1 MRENV
6 VSLGQREL
14 CVALYPLSHSEF
26 WISRRRVA
34 PERVYC
40 TELSTHESLICEMGR
55 TELFAPHPGVLAAM
69 DFSPEGRLRAGA
81 PPHGSLTRE
90 LPMGPPLSRL
100 LGALRKAK
108 TNMSLGAALTL
119 TSQLAEAMHHVHTKV
134 GAIHGALDLDRV
146 TVEPDGRVK
155 LFGFQKDPRGL
166 AWTAQQQRFW
176 SPEHLRG
183 EPLGPRSDVFALGA
197 LLFELI
203 TGRSLFSGR
212 SLFELTQSVLR
223 PERWVPSQL
232 DRTAAWGIDRI
243 IQRATALDPDDRFP
257 TAAALQRAIDE
268 QAEAVDGPSGPPAL
282 VEVVATWGR
291 AYVEWL
297 AAELERLRG
306 EPVRYPPSEKEWAV
320 YRRAQS
326 QIIRSL
332 RLPEDL
338 L

>member
-6 VSLGQREL
+6 VCCGRAEL
-14 CVALYPLSHSEF
+14 CVPLFPLSRSEF
-26 WISRRRVA
+26 WISRWRLA
-34 PERVYC
+34 PDRFHC
-40 TELSTHESLICEMGR
+40 TELSTEDSILCVTAKIEIQ
-55 TELFAPHPGVLAAM
+55 ASHPGVLALWSL
-69 DFSPEGRLRAGA
+69 SPEGGLRSGA
-81 PPHGSLTRE
+81 PPHGSIVRE

-119 TSQLAEAMHHVHTKV
+119 TSQLADAMHHVHTKL
-134 GAIHGALDLDRV
+134 GAPHGALDLDRV

-155 LFGFQKDPRGL
+155 LFGFLKDPRGL
-166 AWTAQQQRFW
+166 AWTARQQRLW

-203 TGRSLFSGR
+203 TGRSLFSSR

-232 DRTAAWGIDRI
+232 DHRAAWGVDRI

-268 QAEAVDGPSGPPAL
+268 QAEAVDGPTGPPAL
-282 VEVVATWGR
+282 VEVVAIWGR
-291 AYVEWL
+291 AHVEWL

-306 EPVRYPPSEKEWAV
+306 EPVRYPPTEKEWAV
-320 YRRAQS
+320 SRRVQRQS
-326 QIIRSL
+326 
-332 RLPEDL
+332 P
-338 L
+338 

>member
-1 MRENV
+1 MRGNV
-6 VSLGQREL
+6 VSFGRLEL
-14 CVALYPLSHSEF
+14 CVRLYPLSHSEL

-34 PERVYC
+34 PEHVYC
-40 TELSTHESLICEMGR
+40 TELSTHESLACGMAR
-55 TELFAPHPGVLAAM
+55 TEIFAPHPGVLALLEL
-69 DFSPEGRLRAGA
+69 SPEGVCRAGA
-81 PPHGSLTRE
+81 PPRASLLRE

-100 LGALRKAK
+100 LGVLRKAK
-108 TNMSLGAALTL
+108 TNMSLGAALAL
-119 TSQLAEAMHHVHTKV
+119 TSQLAGAMHHVHTKV
-134 GAIHGALDLDRV
+134 GATHGALDLDRI

-155 LFGFQKDPRGL
+155 LFGFLGDPRGL
-166 AWTAQQQRFW
+166 GWTAQQQRFW

-232 DRTAAWGIDRI
+232 DHRAAWGIDRI
-243 IQRATALDPDDRFP
+243 IQRATALDPHDRFP
-257 TAAALQRAIDE
+257 TGASLQRAIDE
-268 QAEAVDGPSGPPAL
+268 QAEAVDGPRGPSAL

-291 AYVEWL
+291 AHVEWL

-306 EPVRYPPSEKEWAV
+306 EPVRYPPTEKEWAV

-326 QIIRSL
+326 QS
-332 RLPEDL
+332 P
-338 L
+338 